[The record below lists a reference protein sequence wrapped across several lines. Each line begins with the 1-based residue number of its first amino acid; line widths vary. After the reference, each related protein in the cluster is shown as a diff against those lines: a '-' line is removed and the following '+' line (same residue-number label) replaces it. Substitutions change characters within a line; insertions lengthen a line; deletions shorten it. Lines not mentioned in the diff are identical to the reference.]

1 MELAYILRVE
11 TEIEIFS
18 KEMRRKVFNES
29 LSFRN
34 EMRVSQTS
42 DCKQKIL
49 DFCTYLH
56 SNSAAEHKRLH
67 RNSFFILGPYALQ

>member
-1 MELAYILRVE
+1 MKLAYILRVE
-11 TEIEIFS
+11 AEIENFS

-42 DCKQKIL
+42 ACKQKIL
-49 DFCTYLH
+49 DFCIYLH
-56 SNSAAEHKRLH
+56 SNSAAEHKKLQ
-67 RNSFFILGPYALQ
+67 RNSFIILGPYALQ